1 MTSES
6 RITQQPVTWKPKIA
20 TIVALLTVLIAY
32 PAFRMIVAYWDLFPT
47 DGRPESWWVLWSIIL
62 IGHWVCAAIVF
73 AAIASE
79 GASAQSIGLNL
90 NTFIRGRFILIAIIL
105 AALTLAYFAPTY
117 LYGDAQPERMSSHP
131 LGPTTAAQR
140 VFWVLVA
147 ITAGFVEEVVYRG
160 YAITRLRRFV
170 GLPVALVVAIAAF
183 ALMHGPSAFQPQFLA
198 LYVIAGALFSLA
210 FVAMKSKRLEVLIF
224 IHAALD
230 LMIIAA
236 P

>member
-1 MTSES
+1 MNSENS
-6 RITQQPVTWKPKIA
+6 ERQSAADLTPRIA
-20 TIVALLTVLIAY
+20 TIIALLTVLLAY

-62 IGHWVCAAIVF
+62 IGHWFCAAVVF
-73 AAIASE
+73 SAIASE
-79 GASAQSIGLNL
+79 RAGAESIGLNL
-90 NTFIRGRFILIAIIL
+90 RAFIRGRFILIAIIL
-105 AALTLAYFAPTY
+105 AAFAIAYFAPTY
-117 LYGDAQPERMSSHP
+117 LYGEAPPERMTSHP

-140 VFWVLVA
+140 VFWVLIA

-170 GLPVALVVAIAAF
+170 GLPVALIIAIAAF
-183 ALMHGPSAFQPQFLA
+183 ALMHGPSAFEAQFLA
-198 LYVIAGALFSLA
+198 IYIIAGALFSFA

-224 IHAALD
+224 IHAFLD

>member
-1 MTSES
+1 MNSANS
-6 RITQQPVTWKPKIA
+6 DTQPAVTWKPNIA
-20 TIVALLTVLIAY
+20 TILALFAILVAY

-47 DGRPESWWVLWSIIL
+47 GGRPESWWVLWSVIL

-79 GASAQSIGLNL
+79 QAGAKSIGLNL
-90 NTFIRGRFILIAIIL
+90 KVFMRGRFILIAIIL
-105 AALTLAYFAPTY
+105 AALAIAYFAPTY
-117 LYGDAQPERMSSHP
+117 LYGDAPPERMASHP

-170 GLPVALVVAIAAF
+170 GLPAAIIIAIAAF
-183 ALMHGPSAFQPQFLA
+183 ALMHGPSAFEPQFLA
-198 LYVIAGALFSLA
+198 LYLIAGALFSAA
-210 FVAMKSKRLEVLIF
+210 FVAMKSKRLEALIF
-224 IHAALD
+224 IHAFLD
-230 LMIIAA
+230 LTVIAA